1 MTAANEI
8 DAAVILE
15 EHARRFAASKTHAFR
30 KKRRSVVRAPVGV
43 FDRVWLC
50 TTSGRNRRNRAPTSS
65 IVPEALLLTHQ
76 RDHPRRAC
84 GRRSDMNDLQR
95 LSGGHQ

>member
-1 MTAANEI
+1 LTGNPNSVELGS
-8 DAAVILE
+8 DSTV
-15 EHARRFAASKTHAFR
+15 ARRN
-30 KKRRSVVRAPVGV
+30 
-43 FDRVWLC
+43 D
-50 TTSGRNRRNRAPTSS
+50 GRD